1 MPIPGVLLYKNIFC
15 SVTFPCCRKYGGFFL
30 VCVFDEQGKIGKA
43 SRKVCFSSSK
53 CGGSDGSH
61 LKELNITS
69 LGAPLA
75 LNGRHLTESS
85 INYSRRKQK
94 L

>member
-1 MPIPGVLLYKNIFC
+1 MNKEKSAKQAERSVL
-15 SVTFPCCRKYGGFFL
+15 V
-30 VCVFDEQGKIGKA
+30 
-43 SRKVCFSSSK
+43 SSK